1 MSFDAL
7 LAAVVVSIGVMVC
20 DFAVVATFVIVAI
33 VAGFVVVF
41 VVVLEMLALV
51 VVSL

>member
-1 MSFDAL
+1 MSVDAL
-7 LAAVVVSIGVMVC
+7 LAALVVIIGVMEC
-20 DFAVVATFVIVAI
+20 DFAGVATLVIVAI

-41 VVVLEMLALV
+41 VGVIEMLALV